1 MTDSLSEDDVIRVDQ
16 HVDPTALTA
25 SDIED
30 SLDDSFDG
38 GARQA
43 FADALA
49 QQREPVREQARDM
62 LSNRLSTNP
71 SSGETQLRNSK
82 GHFSAKASDVVGSPS
97 ISDDSGRVTVETT
110 SGTVELGTVDVNAGA
125 DGTRDSQYSN

>member
-16 HVDPTALTA
+16 HVDPTALSA

-30 SLDDSFDG
+30 SLDDSFEG

-43 FADALA
+43 FADALS
-49 QQREPVREQARDM
+49 QQREPVREQAREM
-62 LSNRLSTNP
+62 LGNRLTTNP

-82 GHFSAKASDVVGSPS
+82 GHFSAKASDVVGSPEV
-97 ISDDSGRVTVETT
+97 SDESGRVTVETT
-110 SGTVELGTVDVNAGA
+110 SGTVDLGTINVNAGTN
-125 DGTRDSQYSN
+125 GTRDSKYSN